1 MKVMTETPNTQA
13 TETSAEPQ
21 KTKGRGQK
29 TKSKGHSYVPGKS
42 CIQLGQKHNYVITKS
57 KKSMR
62 CTKCG
67 STRWLGAVKKSKK
80 ASKSK
85 KTSNENGAT
94 NGNGDGQT
102 E

>member
-1 MKVMTETPNTQA
+1 MKVMSETPNTPT
-13 TETSAEPQ
+13 TEAPSEPTS
-21 KTKGRGQK
+21 KKSKGQK
-29 TKSKGHSYVPGKS
+29 SKSKGHSYVPGKS

-67 STRWLGAVKKSKK
+67 STRWLGAKKSKK
-80 ASKSK
+80 SKSK
-85 KTSNENGAT
+85 KASNENGAT
-94 NGNGDGQT
+94 SDNGNGQT